1 MSQKYKNLIAS
12 MIYIIYNIYA
22 VGPQREIFPVGILR
36 EDMCVLWSPEY
47 ISFDVGFHRLICQ
60 VLVRR
65 IGYSATYWIQ
75 WSKILRVY
83 YKVLG
88 NSVNWFVFLIFII
101 CKQTN
106 TKDIAGQS
114 ARSGEEWIQ
123 RNVLDPVIQDPE
135 SLIAGFGWKCQCS
148 LITLLTV
155 TQKYIDID
163 IEG

>member
-1 MSQKYKNLIAS
+1 MSQKYKNLI
-12 MIYIIYNIYA
+12 
-22 VGPQREIFPVGILR
+22 
-36 EDMCVLWSPEY
+36 
-47 ISFDVGFHRLICQ
+47 
-60 VLVRR
+60 
-65 IGYSATYWIQ
+65 
-75 WSKILRVY
+75 
-83 YKVLG
+83 
-88 NSVNWFVFLIFII
+88 
-101 CKQTN
+101 CKQAN
-106 TKDIAGQS
+106 TKDTPGQS